1 MRKKILKTLAISFL
15 VGITFSSCA
24 NDELR
29 VDEATKQSI
38 DEKFTSIG
46 GKKLENPYSVKN
58 MRKALEELKKD
69 QKLKKNATKK
79 IRKK

>member
-69 QKLKKNATKK
+69 
-79 IRKK
+79 